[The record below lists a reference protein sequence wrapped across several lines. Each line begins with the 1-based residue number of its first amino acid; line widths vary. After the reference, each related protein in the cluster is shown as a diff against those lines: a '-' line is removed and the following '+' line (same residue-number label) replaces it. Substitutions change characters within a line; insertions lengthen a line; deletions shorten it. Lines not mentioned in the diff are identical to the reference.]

1 MKKYALITGLALVI
15 MPTLNVNAADINLQ
29 DLDADSRA
37 AINQMGNSIMF
48 RRNAEQYR
56 QLSAEE
62 KAAIEEQRELARM
75 QAEERRRQEE
85 AQARRMAEQRA
96 REEAERRR
104 AEALRPVTL
113 YGNKLKI
120 YALVNGEVISS
131 NDMQSRI
138 NAFILT
144 TGIPYNAQTKGM
156 ITDKVLQSA
165 IDEKLKIQ
173 EAKKN
178 NIKVSEQEIKSAVR
192 AFEQENKMPAGQ
204 LQKIL
209 TDAKVSM
216 KIWVTQIEADIA
228 WRKLLQS
235 KAFSVAHV
243 SESEVNKALDDMG
256 KSMKI
261 QKFMVS
267 EIVISKKDAKNINQ
281 LVGVLRQDPRFEM
294 YAMQFSQSPS
304 AANGGKLGWVPKGKL
319 PAALE
324 QGFVHL
330 KEGGVSNAIAYG
342 NDYYIFK
349 LEKIFNPSHD
359 KEDLPSRSAVRKFL
373 ENKKM
378 EEYSDKYIKD
388 LRHRALIEKK
398 I

>member
-1 MKKYALITGLALVI
+1 MKKYALIMGLTIAMIPALA
-15 MPTLNVNAADINLQ
+15 VNAADIDMQN
-29 DLDADSRA
+29 LDADSRA
-37 AINQMGNSIMF
+37 AVSQIGNSIMF

-62 KAAIEEQRELARM
+62 KAAIEEQREQARQ
-75 QAEERRRQEE
+75 QAEEMRRQQEE
-85 AQARRMAEQRA
+85 YARRMAEQRA

-104 AEALRPVTL
+104 AEALKPVTL

-120 YALVNGEVISS
+120 YALVNGDVISS

-144 TGIPYNAQTKGM
+144 TGIPYNAQTKEM
-156 ITDKVLQSA
+156 ITSKVLQSA

-178 NIKVSEQEIKSAVR
+178 KISVTKKEIENAIRS
-192 AFEQENKMPAGQ
+192 FEQQNKMPAGQ

-209 TDAKVSM
+209 ADAKVSM
-216 KIWVTQIEADIA
+216 QIWVLQIEADIA
-228 WRKLLQS
+228 WQKLLQS

-243 SESEVNKALDDMG
+243 SENEITQALNDMG

-261 QKFMVS
+261 QKFLVS

-281 LVGVLRQDPRFEM
+281 LVEVLRKDPRFEM
-294 YAMQFSQSPS
+294 YAMQFSQSAS
-304 AANGGKLGWVPKGKL
+304 AANGGNLGWVPKGKL
-319 PAALE
+319 PETLE

-330 KEGGVSNAIAYG
+330 KEGGVSKAISYG

-359 KEDLPSRSAVRKFL
+359 KEDLPSRHAVRKFL
-373 ENKKM
+373 ENKKL
-378 EEYSDKYIKD
+378 EEYANKYIKD
-388 LRHRALIEKK
+388 LRNRALIEKK

>member
-1 MKKYALITGLALVI
+1 MKKYALIMGLTMAVIPAL
-15 MPTLNVNAADINLQ
+15 TVNAADIDLQ
-29 DLDADSRA
+29 NLDADSRA
-37 AINQMGNSIMF
+37 AVSPIGNSIMF

-62 KAAIEEQRELARM
+62 KAAIEEQREQARQ
-75 QAEERRRQEE
+75 QAEEMRRQQEE
-85 AQARRMAEQRA
+85 YARRMAEQRA

-104 AEALRPVTL
+104 AEALKPVTL

-120 YALVNGEVISS
+120 YALVNGDVISS

-144 TGIPYNAQTKGM
+144 TGIPYNAQTKEM
-156 ITDKVLQSA
+156 ITSKVLQSA

-178 NIKVSEQEIKSAVR
+178 KISVTKKEIENAIRS
-192 AFEQENKMPAGQ
+192 FEQQNKMPTGQ

-209 TDAKVSM
+209 ADAKVSM
-216 KIWVTQIEADIA
+216 QIWILQIEADIA
-228 WRKLLQS
+228 WQKLLQS

-243 SESEVNKALDDMG
+243 SENEITQALNDMG

-261 QKFMVS
+261 QKFLVS

-281 LVGVLRQDPRFEM
+281 LVEVLRKDPRFDM

-304 AANGGKLGWVPKGKL
+304 AANGGNLGWVPKGKL
-319 PAALE
+319 PATLE

-330 KEGGVSNAIAYG
+330 KEGGVSNVISYG

-349 LEKIFNPSHD
+349 LEKIFNPSYD
-359 KEDLPSRSAVRKFL
+359 KEDLPSRHAVRKFL
-373 ENKKM
+373 ENKKL
-378 EEYSDKYIKD
+378 EEYANKYIKD
-388 LRHRALIEKK
+388 LRNRALIEKK